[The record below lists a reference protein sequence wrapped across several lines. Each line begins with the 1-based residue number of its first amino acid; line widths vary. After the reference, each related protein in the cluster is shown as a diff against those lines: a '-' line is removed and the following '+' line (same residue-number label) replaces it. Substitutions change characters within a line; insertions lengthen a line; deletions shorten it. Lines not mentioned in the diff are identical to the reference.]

1 MFDEWTYKDTIGF
14 TISVTFSYYFFGPLI
29 TLIGFLFIANELRK
43 NGESNV

>member
-14 TISVTFSYYFFGPLI
+14 IASISILYYFFGSFI
-29 TLIGFLFIANELRK
+29 TFIIFLLVSVEL